1 MRKATCSVI
10 AGNPPAEAAQPSG
23 KKGMIVIVA
32 RNVKH
37 EPSAPRIPA
46 FLFQNPQNR
55 SEPNSHSE
63 TPKNQVALGCQKPG
77 TTRRSE
83 GHCLCKES
91 APGPHTETTS
101 DSRRTERGLPSRR
114 AKSG

>member
-23 KKGMIVIVA
+23 KNGMIVVVA
-32 RNVKH
+32 RNEKH

-46 FLFQNPQNR
+46 FLFQKPQNR
-55 SEPNSHSE
+55 SAPNSHSE
-63 TPKNQVALGCQKPG
+63 TPKNQVAPRVLKTRYIQKVRGPW
-77 TTRRSE
+77 
-83 GHCLCKES
+83 LCKGS

-101 DSRRTERGLPSRR
+101 DNRRTKR
-114 AKSG
+114 